1 MCGILIPLRRLK
13 TKVRL
18 NKLFSIGFWSAMARF
33 ILRNRAL
40 LLIVIAAITV
50 VMAMQWKNMRFT
62 YTEANLLP
70 DDHEVNIEYNQFLQE
85 FGEEGNLIVLGV
97 KDTAFFSPEKFQAW
111 SDLNAEIGSFN
122 EVELTLSIGDLQKL
136 EKREDTAAFALVPFI
151 TDTILDKEKLDR
163 YKYELFSKLPF
174 YEGLVYSP
182 NRKSV
187 RTAIYLKKD
196 IVNTPV
202 RRDFIVEDLIP
213 IIERFED
220 KTGMNVRVSG
230 MPYIR
235 TLNSQN
241 IIDEIWLF
249 IGAALLVTSLIFFFF
264 FRSIRATLISMV
276 TVIIGVM
283 WAFGILGML
292 HYEITVLT
300 ALIPPLIIVIGI
312 PNCIF
317 LINKYQQEIKLH
329 GNQAKSLQR
338 VIAKIGNATLMTNV
352 TTASGFATF
361 ILTNSKLL
369 KEFGTVAS
377 INIIAIFLLSLFIIP
392 IMYSYMA
399 VPKYKHLKHLN
410 KKWIGTFVSW
420 MERMV
425 REHRISIYV
434 VALLMLCAS
443 IIGINS
449 IKISGSLIEDM
460 PKNKEFFTDIRFF
473 EEEYEGIM
481 PLEIMIDTKR
491 QKGVMKLATLKRMDR
506 LQEYLV
512 EIPEFSKPLSVVE
525 LVKYSKQAYYNNNPE
540 YYQLPNS
547 QERTFIL
554 SYAKSSAGETNLLK
568 SYVDSTGQYARMTV
582 FMKDVEPGR
591 FDRIE
596 EDLRAEIGKIFPEE
610 RYHVSLTGKALVFQK
625 GTKYLVNNL
634 IISLSLAIFLIALF
648 MAWMFRN
655 FKMILVSLIPN
666 LLPLIITAGL
676 MGFIGVPIKPSTIL
690 VFSIAFG
697 ISVDDTIHFLAKYRQ
712 ELIAN
717 NWRIKKSVYAALRET
732 GVSMFYTSIVLFF
745 GFSMFII
752 SSFGGTQALGALV
765 SATLL
770 FAMLANLL
778 LLPSLLLSLE
788 RSIANKKTL
797 KKPALGII
805 IDKEVDS
812 SEDK

>member
-1 MCGILIPLRRLK
+1 MD
-13 TKVRL
+13 
-18 NKLFSIGFWSAMARF
+18 KLFSIGFWSAVARF
-33 ILRNRAL
+33 ILRNRTVI
-40 LLIVIAAITV
+40 LIVIAAITV
-50 VMAMQWKNMRFT
+50 FFAMQWKHMRFT

-70 DDHEVNIEYNQFLQE
+70 DDHKVNLEYDKFLAE

-97 KDTAFFSPEKFQAW
+97 KDSSLFTPTVFTAWNKLSKE
-111 SDLNAEIGSFN
+111 LNASE
-122 EVELTLSIGDLQKL
+122 EVELSIAIGDLQKL
-136 EKREDTAAFALVPFI
+136 EKRKDSAGFQLVPFI
-151 TDTILDKEKLDR
+151 KDTVFDQTQLSR
-163 YKYELFSKLPF
+163 YQFELFNQMPF

-182 NRKSV
+182 NKQSV

-196 IVNTPV
+196 IVNTAA
-202 RRDFIVEDLIP
+202 RKDFIDLFLIP
-213 IIERFED
+213 RIEAFETE
-220 KTGMNVRVSG
+220 TGVKVHTSG

-241 IIDEIWLF
+241 IIDEIGMF

-264 FRSIRATLISMV
+264 FRSFRATIISMI

-283 WAFGILGML
+283 WAFGILGLL

-317 LINKYQQEIKLH
+317 LINKYQQEIKQH

-338 VIAKIGNATLMTNV
+338 VISKVGNATLMTNV

-369 KEFGTVAS
+369 KEFGIVAS

-392 IMYSYMA
+392 IVYSYMA

-410 KKWIGTFVSW
+410 KQWISGFVNW

-425 REHRISIYV
+425 RGNRIAIYV
-434 VALLMLCAS
+434 SAVLLLCAS
-443 IIGINS
+443 IIGIFN

-460 PKNKEFFTDIRFF
+460 PKSADFYRDIKFF
-473 EEEYEGIM
+473 ETEYEGIM
-481 PLEIMIDTKR
+481 PLEILIDTKR
-491 QKGVMKLATLKRMDR
+491 QKGVMKLATLQRMDE
-506 LQEYLV
+506 LQSYLEEV
-512 EIPEFSKPLSVVE
+512 PELSKPLSVVE

-547 QERTFIL
+547 QERTFL
-554 SYAKSSAGETNLLK
+554 LTYAKSSAKNTNLLS
-568 SYVDSTGQYARMTV
+568 SYVDSTGQYARITT
-582 FMKDVEPGR
+582 FMKDTKTDR

-596 EDLRAEIGKIFPEE
+596 EDLRTKVDKIFPPD
-610 RYHVSLTGKALVFQK
+610 RYEVSITGKALVFQK
-625 GTKYLVNNL
+625 GTKYLVTNL
-634 IISLSLAIFLIALF
+634 AISLTLAILLIALF
-648 MAWMFRN
+648 MAWMFRSLR
-655 FKMILVSLIPN
+655 MILISLIPN
-666 LLPLIITAGL
+666 LLPLLITAGL
-676 MGFIGVPIKPSTIL
+676 MGLLGVPIKPSTIL

-717 NWRIKKSVYAALRET
+717 NWKIKKSVYAALRET

-745 GFSMFII
+745 GFSVFTI
-752 SSFGGTQALGALV
+752 SSFGGTVALGALV

-788 RSIANKKTL
+788 RSIANKETF
-797 KKPALGII
+797 KKPALSII
-805 IDKEVDS
+805 PEN
-812 SEDK
+812 EDEEE